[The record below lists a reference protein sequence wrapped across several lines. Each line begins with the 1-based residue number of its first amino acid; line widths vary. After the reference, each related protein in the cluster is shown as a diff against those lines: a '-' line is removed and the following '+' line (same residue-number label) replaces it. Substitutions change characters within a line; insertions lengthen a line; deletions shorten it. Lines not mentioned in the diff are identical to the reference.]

1 MWNLLPPNIRCGS
14 YLFLMLSYSY
24 SSISKLRPELE
35 KHMNKNKHL
44 VFDERYVIEHSL
56 NKNMSFKAI
65 GKQILK
71 DCTTV
76 SKEVKAHIIFE
87 KKGAPYRPF
96 NDCLNR
102 KHCFHYG
109 DICLACE
116 RHKNRNKCSACGHC
130 TTSCSDY
137 SKEECPKLSKA
148 PYVCNG
154 CDLLNSCTLEKRFY
168 KALSAQK
175 EYELVRSE
183 SRSGFNLC
191 EDELKQLDSVI
202 SPLLKNGQSI
212 HHILANNQDK
222 ISCCEKPLIFMP
234 IVVFF
239 LPET

>member
-1 MWNLLPPNIRCGS
+1 MQCLWALYNLLFG
-14 YLFLMLSYSY
+14 LL
-24 SSISKLRPELE
+24 
-35 KHMNKNKHL
+35 
-44 VFDERYVIEHSL
+44 
-56 NKNMSFKAI
+56 
-65 GKQILK
+65 Q
-71 DCTTV
+71 
-76 SKEVKAHIIFE
+76 
-87 KKGAPYRPF
+87 
-96 NDCLNR
+96 
-102 KHCFHYG
+102 
-109 DICLACE
+109 
-116 RHKNRNKCSACGHC
+116 
-130 TTSCSDY
+130 
-137 SKEECPKLSKA
+137 EECPKLSKA

-222 ISCCEKPLIFMP
+222 ISCCEKTAYIYADSGL
-234 IVVFF
+234 F